1 MGFYFFSKVCSK
13 YKSVA
18 IYILYIYTISISI
31 FDKTA
36 QKGEISP
43 TTSSACLKTPW
54 VFVWDKPWWKLVRSC
69 QSHLQVGNVV
79 PLGHP
84 KEVLQYI
91 SSLHFWLVVYLPL
104 WKIWVRQLGLLF
116 PTYGTI
122 KFMFQRFPK
131 HQPDLDAFSL
141 QDHRLWLGIL
151 WGGLRAQSPMATST
165 PPWCSNRGK
174 CISSQGAEQRRAMCH
189 GDFHAKTFCCSILP
203 NTENPPIFS
212 R

>member
-1 MGFYFFSKVCSK
+1 MFLGKWTTCMTCQKYIEICSFLHLAYFLSRCWTIFHTWCIGVCYVQLPNSIGC
-13 YKSVA
+13 SV
-18 IYILYIYTISISI
+18 IGKII
-31 FDKTA
+31 FDPFDLWVPGTVF
-36 QKGEISP
+36 
-43 TTSSACLKTPW
+43 SSK
-54 VFVWDKPWWKLVRSC
+54 
-69 QSHLQVGNVV
+69 NN
-79 PLGHP
+79 
-84 KEVLQYI
+84 
-91 SSLHFWLVVYLPL
+91 FWLVVYLPL